1 MQAATVKQIAVVLS
15 MVNFIFYSLNFFVLL
30 YYFSDWVAL
39 VFPRLGLSFD
49 AVSLSTLSERKKP
62 SKEKEKED
70 GKANYRRA
78 RPFAFDEVDY
88 FIHECSIK
96 KRIVPMKIIRFITEK
111 AK

>member
-1 MQAATVKQIAVVLS
+1 MYWV
-15 MVNFIFYSLNFFVLL
+15 FYYTLL
-30 YYFSDWVAL
+30 TDWVAL

-49 AVSLSTLSERKKP
+49 AVSLSLFSERKKP

-70 GKANYRRA
+70 SKANYRRA
-78 RPFAFDEVDY
+78 RPFAFNEVDY

-96 KRIVPMKIIRFITEK
+96 RRIVAMKIMRFITEK

>member
-1 MQAATVKQIAVVLS
+1 MPVITVIHRATTVNLS
-15 MVNFIFYSLNFFVLL
+15 ILKFIFL
-30 YYFSDWVAL
+30 FSDWVAL

-49 AVSLSTLSERKKP
+49 AVSLSALSERKKP

-78 RPFAFDEVDY
+78 RPFAFNEVDY

-96 KRIVPMKIIRFITEK
+96 RRIVAMKIIRFITEK